1 MIPKYNIKYL
11 DDLNNAKKI
20 TLERINQQIN
30 VKPYNEDIVNYYKKN
45 TSILNNISSDS
56 LLSIINSSIR
66 GYNDELDVL
75 IASILPYKQVGRP
88 RKEEQK
94 EELEDTPPP
103 PLENIEQL
111 EDTPPPLENIEQ
123 FDEKE
128 QVIDKLNK
136 ELEEIKQTIKDLE
149 DYKTSAE
156 EYKKTTEEYITE
168 LYKAGFEDE
177 KEITKIR
184 KNAEETKKT
193 IIKTYSEIL
202 EKERKYS
209 KMITKLN
216 DVQENIQLQI
226 RKILNLNEEQHITNN
241 DYITLLRIKKQP
253 VNSSTK
259 TITYKYENGK
269 QINIEIKK
277 LNNLFSGTS
286 ENTIPKF
293 NALYDKTIDERDK
306 LINLI
311 NTMKSF
317 SNTYNAPT
325 IKNIPEETEEIRKTF
340 SEIQPYLLIGDGK
353 KKLGGK
359 RGKKTQEGDYYNVKA
374 VFNNINEV
382 LKKLLIDLNKHLIR
396 VSKNISKATYYD
408 KIEIQDFNNLKNDL
422 LTKFK
427 VLRTLFYKRQSNDL
441 LTQESIDRYEK
452 IFNDIEYRLDNISK
466 NISVNVFRDQPN
478 YQTPIMRGSGYISE
492 NPKRNYM

>member
-11 DDLNNAKKI
+11 DDLNNAKKL

-30 VKPYNEDIVNYYKKN
+30 VKPYNEDVVNYYKKN

-56 LLSIINSSIR
+56 LLYIINSSIR

-88 RKEEQK
+88 RKEEQ
-94 EELEDTPPP
+94 EEKP
-103 PLENIEQL
+103 
-111 EDTPPPLENIEQ
+111 EDTPPPLENIEEL
-123 FDEKE
+123 DEKD
-128 QVIDKLNK
+128 QVISNLNK
-136 ELEEIKQTIKDLE
+136 ELEGIKQTIKDLE

-156 EYKKTTEEYITE
+156 EDKEKTEKYIVE
-168 LYKAGFEDE
+168 LRQQGFSDE
-177 KEITKIR
+177 AEIRKIR
-184 KNAEETKKT
+184 EEAKKAEETNKS
-193 IIKTYSEIL
+193 IIKTYDDLLEI
-202 EKERKYS
+202 EKKYRI
-209 KMITKLN
+209 MLTKLN
-216 DVQENIQLQI
+216 KVQQNIQSQI
-226 RKILNLNEEQHITNN
+226 REILNIKENEVITGD
-241 DYITLLRIKKQP
+241 DYKTLLLVKKQS
-253 VNSSTK
+253 VGIRHK
-259 TITYKYENGK
+259 TFTAKIEGK
-269 QINIEIKK
+269 EIKSVEIAQ

-286 ENTIPKF
+286 EDTIPKF
-293 NALYDKTIDERDK
+293 NGLYDRTIELHKSLLGLVNK
-306 LINLI
+306 LISISNYVLPSTI
-311 NTMKSF
+311 IENMPTQSEDIRESF
-317 SNTYNAPT
+317 
-325 IKNIPEETEEIRKTF
+325 K
-340 SEIQPYLLIGDGK
+340 EIQPYLSGDGK

-396 VSKNISKATYYD
+396 VSKNISKAIYYD

>member
-11 DDLNNAKKI
+11 DDLNNAKKL

-30 VKPYNEDIVNYYKKN
+30 VKPYNEDVVNYYKKN

-56 LLSIINSSIR
+56 LLYIINSSIR

-75 IASILPYKQVGRP
+75 IASILPYKQIGRP
-88 RKEEQK
+88 RKEEQ
-94 EELEDTPPP
+94 EENP
-103 PLENIEQL
+103 

-123 FDEKE
+123 LEQLDEKE

-136 ELEEIKQTIKDLE
+136 ELEGIKQTIKDLE

-156 EYKKTTEEYITE
+156 ENKEKTEKYIAE
-168 LYKAGFEDE
+168 LQKQGNADAA
-177 KEITKIR
+177 EIRKIR
-184 KNAEETKKT
+184 EEAKKAEETNKS
-193 IIKTYSEIL
+193 IIKTYDDLLEI
-202 EKERKYS
+202 EKKYRI
-209 KMITKLN
+209 MLTKLN
-216 DVQENIQLQI
+216 EVQQNIQSQI
-226 RKILNLNEEQHITNN
+226 REILNIKQDKVITED
-241 DYITLLRIKKQP
+241 DYETLLLVKKQ
-253 VNSSTK
+253 STGIGIRYK
-259 TITYKYENGK
+259 TFTPKIEGK
-269 QINIEIKK
+269 ETKSVEIAQ

-286 ENTIPKF
+286 EYTIPKF
-293 NALYDKTIDERDK
+293 NGLYDRTIVLHKTLLGLVNK
-306 LINLI
+306 LISISNYVLPSTI
-311 NTMKSF
+311 IEKMSTQSEDIRKSF
-317 SNTYNAPT
+317 Q
-325 IKNIPEETEEIRKTF
+325 
-340 SEIQPYLLIGDGK
+340 EIQPYLSGNGK

-396 VSKNISKATYYD
+396 VSKNISKAIYYD

-441 LTQESIDRYEK
+441 LTQESINRYEK
-452 IFNDIEYRLDNISK
+452 IFNDIEYRLDDISK